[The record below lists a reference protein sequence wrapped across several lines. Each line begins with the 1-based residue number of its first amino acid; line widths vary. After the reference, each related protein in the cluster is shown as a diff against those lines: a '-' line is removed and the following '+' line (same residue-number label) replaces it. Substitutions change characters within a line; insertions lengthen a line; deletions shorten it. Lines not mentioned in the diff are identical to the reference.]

1 MALDLVIENGTVID
15 GSGGPRYR
23 ADVGV
28 KAGRIVEIGRIRS
41 TATERIDAEG
51 HIVSPGFIDG
61 HTHMDAQVAWDQL
74 GSCSCWH
81 GVTSVVMGNCG
92 FALAPCQPEER
103 EWIARCLEAVEDI
116 PVEAMMNGIDWTWET
131 FPDYLDQ
138 VAQLPKAINYSA
150 FIGHSALR
158 MYVMGQ
164 RALSE
169 VANEDDLRNMGAAMT
184 PMNSFLI
191 MQGIETLGLRM
202 DRICENTLAVAKHL
216 KDHPQVEWVRYAG
229 LDDSPHKA
237 LLDKYM
243 GGRGSGVMSFGV
255 KGGAE
260 AAPKFI
266 DALQLIT
273 RLVNIGDAKSL
284 ACHPAS
290 TTHRQLAPEEL
301 ASSGVTEDLIRL
313 SIGIEHI
320 DDILADVDQALDAT
334 K

>member
-1 MALDLVIENGTVID
+1 VVFTETGLPPYII
-15 GSGGPRYR
+15 R
-23 ADVGV
+23 A
-28 KAGRIVEIGRIRS
+28 R
-41 TATERIDAEG
+41 
-51 HIVSPGFIDG
+51 
-61 HTHMDAQVAWDQL
+61 
-74 GSCSCWH
+74 
-81 GVTSVVMGNCG
+81 VV
-92 FALAPCQPEER
+92 P
-103 EWIARCLEAVEDI
+103 
-116 PVEAMMNGIDWTWET
+116 
-131 FPDYLDQ
+131 
-138 VAQLPKAINYSA
+138 
-150 FIGHSALR
+150 
-158 MYVMGQ
+158 
-164 RALSE
+164 
-169 VANEDDLRNMGAAMT
+169 LRNIGASQT

-191 MQGIETLGLRM
+191 LQGIETLALRM

-243 GGRGSGVMSFGV
+243 GGRASGVMSFGV
-255 KGGAE
+255 KGGAA

-301 ASSGVTEDLIRL
+301 ASSGVTDDLVRL

-320 DDILADVDQALDAT
+320 DDIIADIDQAFA
-334 K
+334 KAE